1 MLRCFNSQHVRLHDL
16 FPTHDCHH
24 QNSSWFAKLPDHH
37 VRIGISR
44 SVQVGTYL
52 DFQPLAPGPWFRNCE
67 TPEEYRRRY
76 FSEVLARLEPKTV
89 VADLALMA
97 DGDIPVL
104 LCWEAPPPDER
115 WCHRALVSVWLF
127 DELGLQICEL
137 GHEIFWASAADLPPV
152 VGFPR
157 FPSANEP
164 CPPVG

>member
-1 MLRCFNSQHVRLHDL
+1 MICSPRMTV
-16 FPTHDCHH
+16 TIKT
-24 QNSSWFAKLPDHH
+24 SSWFTKLPDHH

-44 SVQVGTYL
+44 SVPNQLGTYL
-52 DFQPLAPGPWFRNCE
+52 NYQPLAPGPWFRNCE

-137 GHEIFWASAADLPPV
+137 GHESS
-152 VGFPR
+152 GFGWQHPKLHPTLMR
-157 FPSANEP
+157 TTT
-164 CPPVG
+164 